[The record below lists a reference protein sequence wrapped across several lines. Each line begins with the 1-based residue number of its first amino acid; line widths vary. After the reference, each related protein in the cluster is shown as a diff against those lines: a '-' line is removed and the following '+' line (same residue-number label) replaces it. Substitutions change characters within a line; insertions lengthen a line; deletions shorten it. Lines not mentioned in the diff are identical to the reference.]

1 MTDQELKDLVA
12 SLAVSQAKTDEQMK
26 RTSKELKESSKD
38 FSKKLKESSKDF
50 SKKLKESTEAFSQEL
65 KESNEAFSQ
74 ELKESTEV
82 FSQELKES
90 NEAFSQ
96 ELKESNESFSREIKE
111 SDERLDKELEKRRK
125 LFDEDLKKSND
136 AFDKRMEKLEK
147 KLNKIGALVGSASN
161 NQGDVTEEYFANSL
175 KSYLKLGNI
184 DFDFLVQN
192 FTAERGRKIL
202 AEYDILLVN
211 GKSVAIV
218 EVKYKAHVNDLDKL
232 PKKIQELKALPQY
245 RDYEVYAGIAT
256 FYANKELIKKAKEQ
270 GFFILQRKGD
280 VVVSHIDN
288 LQVA

>member
-1 MTDQELKDLVA
+1 MKMTDQELKDLVA

-65 KESNEAFSQ
+65 KESNEA
-74 ELKESTEV
+74 

>member
-38 FSKKLKESSKDF
+38 FSKKLKES
-50 SKKLKESTEAFSQEL
+50 TEAFSREL
-65 KESNEAFSQ
+65 
-74 ELKESTEV
+74 
-82 FSQELKES
+82 
-90 NEAFSQ
+90 
-96 ELKESNESFSREIKE
+96 KE

-147 KLNKIGALVGSASN
+147 KLNKIGVLVGSASN

-256 FYANKELIKKAKEQ
+256 FHANKELIQKAKEQ

>member
-50 SKKLKESTEAFSQEL
+50 SKKLKESTEAFSR
-65 KESNEAFSQ
+65 
-74 ELKESTEV
+74 ELKESTEA
-82 FSQELKES
+82 FSRELKES
-90 NEAFSQ
+90 DERLDK
-96 ELKESNESFSREIKE
+96 ELEKRRKE

-147 KLNKIGALVGSASN
+147 KLNKIGVLVGSASN

-256 FYANKELIKKAKEQ
+256 FHANKELIQKAKEQ